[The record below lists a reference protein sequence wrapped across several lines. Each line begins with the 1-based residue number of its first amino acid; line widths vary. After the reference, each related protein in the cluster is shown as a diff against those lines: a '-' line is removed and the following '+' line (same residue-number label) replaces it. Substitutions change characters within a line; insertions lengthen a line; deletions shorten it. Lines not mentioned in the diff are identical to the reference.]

1 MKGKKLRGI
10 SPLVAV
16 IMLIAFTLIVA
27 GILAGWATQFAQTQR
42 RTVET
47 CIDARVLLQR
57 GNYDRNS
64 QNLTLVVYNYGRVPL
79 ELFTLLTYKD
89 MKLHPTG
96 TESFPERLNV
106 SAGSIA
112 AFIIPEVTPD
122 LSEVMIQS
130 EQCPGVQ
137 DILRDIDITG
147 L

>member
-1 MKGKKLRGI
+1 MGNRKFRGI

-42 RTVET
+42 RAVEY
-47 CIDARVLLQR
+47 CVDARVLLQR
-57 GNYDRNS
+57 GHYDAAK

-79 ELFTLLTYKD
+79 KLVTLLSYRDTT
-89 MKLHPTG
+89 LHPTE
-96 TESFPERLNV
+96 TERYPELLNI

-112 AFIIPEVTPD
+112 AFTLEGITDDLYEVT
-122 LSEVMIQS
+122 VQS
-130 EQCPGVQ
+130 ESCPGTQ
-137 DILRDIDITG
+137 DLLRDIDITG